1 MTVYS
6 TPGCPYCVRAKQSL
20 ATLGIPFEAIDV
32 SDAKAREALAS
43 RAGAT
48 SVPQIYAGETL
59 IGGADALEAAIADG
73 TFDTLIQGVERSFEV
88 KEVVD
93 VTVKEQEVD
102 VTSLHA
108 PGGPLN
114 VLREDNIAEALQR
127 RALELIDA
135 HVTATGVDYGALRKS
150 PLMASFV
157 REATGLARLDVKSL
171 DDAFW
176 INLYNVLVMHGNVIA
191 LPEDSPES
199 RQRFFTG
206 GVAYRVGPYDLS
218 LDDIEHGI
226 LRRSRDA
233 RGFDETLMEA
243 FDVGNRPPFDNR
255 IHFAINCGARSC
267 PPVKIFNSKTLDA
280 DLSAA
285 AAAFCGSEISVSD
298 DVVTL
303 SRLFMWYR
311 TDFCSDETDDRGLVH
326 ALASFLPDTAPLKE
340 QLLSAPSPRVE
351 FAEYDWGRNDAS

>member
-6 TPGCPYCVRAKQSL
+6 TPGCPHCVRAKNAL
-20 ATLGIPFEAIDV
+20 ATLGVPFEAVDV
-32 SDAKAREALAS
+32 SDATAREALAD

-48 SVPQIYAGETL
+48 SVPQIYAGATHV
-59 IGGADALEAAIADG
+59 GGADALEAAIADG
-73 TFDTLIQGVERSFEV
+73 TFDTLLESLGVERSFEA
-88 KEVVD
+88 KEHRVD
-93 VTVKEQEVD
+93 VR
-102 VTSLHA
+102 SLHS

-135 HVTATGVDYGALRKS
+135 HVTATGVDYDALRES
-150 PLMASFV
+150 PLMASFA
-157 REATGLARLDVKSL
+157 REASALARLADVKSL

-191 LPEDSPES
+191 PPENSPES
-199 RQRFFTG
+199 RQRFFGG
-206 GVAYRVGPYDLS
+206 GVSYRVGQFDLS

-226 LRRSRDA
+226 LRRSPKGDA
-233 RGFDETLMEA
+233 RGFDETLFDA
-243 FDVGNRPPFDNR
+243 FDIRNRPPFDNR

-267 PPVKIFNSKTLDA
+267 PPVKIFKSATLDA

-285 AAAFCGSEISVSD
+285 AAAFCGSEIAMED
-298 DVVTL
+298 NVVTV

-311 TDFCSDETDDRGLVH
+311 TDFCLDETDDRGLVH
-326 ALASFLPDTAPLKE
+326 SLASFLPDTAPLKD
-340 QLLSAPSPRVE
+340 QLLSASAPRVE
-351 FAEYDWGRNDAS
+351 FAAYDWGRNDASS